1 MIVENKFVYLSLP
14 RCASTSF
21 MIACGKNRLKLN
33 HFNTLADTI
42 YSNMDWKQDNEKIA
56 DSLAHLHQPITT
68 WKQKWEKYEIISVN
82 RNRHERFVSLLE
94 HVVDELYTL
103 GETTIGNNLQNIT
116 IDKLFFYKGENLFDY
131 SNVLKVANE
140 LTETLNVY
148 NDIKDRNTYDY
159 ILNMFTILINPTISY
174 HNFDPNIIWFDFNEL
189 NKLEEWVSNKLNI
202 DFKLEKINSSKK
214 YKLNFKLD
222 DNFIKMYN
230 SIYDLYDIPKT
241 KKTLF

>member
-1 MIVENKFVYLSLP
+1 M
-14 RCASTSF
+14 
-21 MIACGKNRLKLN
+21 
-33 HFNTLADTI
+33 
-42 YSNMDWKQDNEKIA
+42 
-56 DSLAHLHQPITT
+56 
-68 WKQKWEKYEIISVN
+68 
-82 RNRHERFVSLLE
+82 
-94 HVVDELYTL
+94 VDELYTL

-131 SNVLKVANE
+131 SNVLKVVNQ

-159 ILNMFTILINPTISY
+159 ILTMFTILINPTISY
-174 HNFDPNIIWFDFNEL
+174 HNFDPSIIWFDFNEL

-222 DNFIKMYN
+222 DNFIEMYN